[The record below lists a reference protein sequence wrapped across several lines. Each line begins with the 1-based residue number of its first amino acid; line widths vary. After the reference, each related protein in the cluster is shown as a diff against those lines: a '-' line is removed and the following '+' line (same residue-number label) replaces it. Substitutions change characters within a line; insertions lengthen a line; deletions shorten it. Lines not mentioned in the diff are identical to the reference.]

1 MCKRIC
7 KVCKLM
13 ILSSPSLDALGNPCE
28 ADQKTF
34 TTERLVFGVCCF
46 LSSSRDGFYLPSPHP
61 VVNPPLPAFPHT
73 AHTAH
78 RAQAHT
84 RLDLTMG
91 KGAGFEPM
99 GLIGVI
105 AATIV
110 FFFLIGYLA
119 GVRPYV
125 SMSLCLCLCVSVCVC
140 VCLCVSGETT
150 VTPTRSEK
158 ISHP

>member
-1 MCKRIC
+1 MDFI
-7 KVCKLM
+7 
-13 ILSSPSLDALGNPCE
+13 
-28 ADQKTF
+28 F
-34 TTERLVFGVCCF
+34 
-46 LSSSRDGFYLPSPHP
+46 PSPHP
-61 VVNPPLPAFPHT
+61 VVNPPYPHSLT
-73 AHTAH
+73 LLTLLTGP
-78 RAQAHT
+78 QAHT